1 MIKAITSATQAQP
14 AAQPTV
20 VSQKS
25 PQSKPQQP
33 TAAVTVQISNAGKA
47 ALEEAIE
54 TRAQTAQEARGGD
67 IQAKKLLARLEAEK
81 PAKG

>member
-1 MIKAITSATQAQP
+1 MIKAIASATQAQP

-33 TAAVTVQISNAGKA
+33 TAAVSIDGRQFVRLAGGRPMVGHA
-47 ALEEAIE
+47 PQAIE
-54 TRAQTAQEARGGD
+54 YGGD
-67 IQAKKLLARLEAEK
+67 EAVGTRIVENLNYVI
-81 PAKG
+81 